1 MATHQRPPQAHI
13 DEVMHL
19 LEETGLDLLLDVLPE
34 ALATRD
40 DEQVLA
46 WLPAETVQAVLTYL
60 QQQKQEQ
67 DEANEDDHN

>member
-1 MATHQRPPQAHI
+1 
-13 DEVMHL
+13 
-19 LEETGLDLLLDVLPE
+19 LLDVLPE
-34 ALATRD
+34 VLATRD

-67 DEANEDDHN
+67 DEANEDDHE

>member
-13 DEVMHL
+13 DEVIHL

-34 ALATRD
+34 VLVTRD

>member
-19 LEETGLDLLLDVLPE
+19 LEETGLDLLLDVLP
-34 ALATRD
+34 AVLVTRD

>member
-13 DEVMHL
+13 AEVMHL

-34 ALATRD
+34 VMATRD

-46 WLPAETVQAVLTYL
+46 WLPAETVQAALTYL
-60 QQQKQEQ
+60 RQQKQEQ
-67 DEANEDDHN
+67 DEANEDDHE

>member
-13 DEVMHL
+13 AEVMHL

-34 ALATRD
+34 VLATRD

-46 WLPAETVQAVLTYL
+46 WLPAETVQAALTYL
-60 QQQKQEQ
+60 QQQQEH
-67 DEANEDDHN
+67 DDANDDDHE

>member
-1 MATHQRPPQAHI
+1 MATHQQPPQAHI

>member
-13 DEVMHL
+13 AEVMHL
-19 LEETGLDLLLDVLPE
+19 LEDTGLDLLLDVLP
-34 ALATRD
+34 AVLATRD

-46 WLPAETVQAVLTYL
+46 WLPAETVQAALTYL

-67 DEANEDDHN
+67 DEVNEDDHE

>member
-19 LEETGLDLLLDVLPE
+19 LEETGLDLLLDVLP
-34 ALATRD
+34 AVLVTRD

-46 WLPAETVQAVLTYL
+46 WLPAETVQAALAYL

-67 DEANEDDHN
+67 DEARDDDDA

>member
-13 DEVMHL
+13 AEVMHL

-34 ALATRD
+34 VLATRD

-67 DEANEDDHN
+67 DEANEDDHE